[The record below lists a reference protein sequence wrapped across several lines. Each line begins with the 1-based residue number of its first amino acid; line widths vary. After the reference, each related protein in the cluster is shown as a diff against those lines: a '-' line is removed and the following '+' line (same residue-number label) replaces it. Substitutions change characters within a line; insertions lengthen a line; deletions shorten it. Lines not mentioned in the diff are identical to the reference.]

1 MTMRF
6 ATVLLALALPVL
18 AQDPAAVAAET
29 SFYKAFYLEKGERDF
44 AGAMTLYA
52 QFLAANPDHK
62 LAKVAAEQ
70 NYGLLTRTGKAK
82 EAEEFKT
89 KYGKLLSGRATAPA
103 AQPAAQEPAQQPPA
117 GEGPRN
123 RGAEGQGRE
132 QMAQRLER
140 MKEELNKAKESGDTA
155 AAERLEAQIKRME
168 EGAARGGEPG
178 QAGPG
183 GRQRMQ
189 VKFADMTKEQLDEFK
204 GQRLDMMTGMI
215 DRLRENGQEERATQ
229 LEKSITDLKAA
240 LDAGKTEDAQ
250 KIWDTM
256 SQGMRRG
263 RGGEA
268 GGAGGGA
275 GGAGGTPPGGTGGR
289 GNRGGGGGGNGGG
302 GGGGG
307 I

>member
-6 ATVLLALALPVL
+6 ASVLLALALPVL
-18 AQDPAAVAAET
+18 AQDPAAAAAEN

-44 AGAMTLYA
+44 AGAMTLYG

-82 EAEEFKT
+82 EADEFKA
-89 KYGKLLSGRATAPA
+89 KYGKLLGGRAAAPAAGTAAPA
-103 AQPAAQEPAQQPPA
+103 AQDPATPPA
-117 GEGPRN
+117 GEAPRT

-140 MKEELNKAKESGDTA
+140 MKEELKKAQESGDTA

-168 EGAARGGEPG
+168 EAGARGGEPG
-178 QAGPG
+178 QAAPG

-189 VKFADMTKEQLDEFK
+189 VKFSDMSKEQLDEFK
-204 GQRLDMMTGMI
+204 GQRLDMMSGMI
-215 DRLRENGQEERATQ
+215 DRLRENGQAERADQ

-263 RGGEA
+263 RGGEQGGA

-275 GGAGGTPPGGTGGR
+275 GGTPPAGGR
-289 GNRGGGGGGNGGG
+289 GNRGGGGGSGGG

-307 I
+307 N

>member
-6 ATVLLALALPVL
+6 ASVLLALALPVL
-18 AQDPAAVAAET
+18 AQDPAAAAAET

-44 AGAMTLYA
+44 AGAMTLYG

-82 EAEEFKT
+82 EAEEFKA
-89 KYGKLLSGRATAPA
+89 KYGKLLSGRAAAPAAAGAAAPA
-103 AQPAAQEPAQQPPA
+103 AQDPAQPPA

-140 MKEELNKAKESGDTA
+140 MKEELQKAKESGDTA

-204 GQRLDMMTGMI
+204 GQRLDMMSGMI
-215 DRLRENGQEERATQ
+215 DRLRENGQEERAGQ

-263 RGGEA
+263 RGGEQ

-275 GGAGGTPPGGTGGR
+275 GGTPPAGGGR
-289 GNRGGGGGGNGGG
+289 GNRGGGGGGGAGGG

-307 I
+307 N